1 MLLSLFHLIIVFGKI
16 GFFAFGGGNSMILLI
31 EEEVVENYGWISSG
45 DFSAMVGATFLFP
58 GLTAVKLSG
67 LIGYRVGGVLG
78 LLCSVLALNLPG
90 LILAL
95 LFFQILSNN
104 AENPIIAKILLSMR
118 YAAVAMIGSVLFSFT
133 LVLLK
138 MNLQWIPI
146 ILTGIF
152 FYVDHFFQLECNTL
166 FNSIH
171 YFIHCDYLNNI
182 NRTYVLPLY
191 IGSCW

>member
-1 MLLSLFHLIIVFGKI
+1 
-16 GFFAFGGGNSMILLI
+16 MILLI

-152 FYVDHFFQLECNTL
+152 FTLITFFNWNVILCLIAFIIL
-166 FNSIH
+166 FIV
-171 YFIHCDYLNNI
+171 I
-182 NRTYVLPLY
+182 T
-191 IGSCW
+191 